1 MMKLGRLLLGIRA
14 RLVGGPSPGK
24 LDQIRQA
31 VDRDGRWEERVEWRI
46 STVTSTLIERTGERG
61 YCKYHV
67 RVECD
72 YVFETHCPTL
82 ARACEI
88 AHIYEYLVPRLW
100 QELGWPSWA
109 SRSKIDADIDAV

>member
-1 MMKLGRLLLGIRA
+1 MIKLGRLLLGIRA

-61 YCKYHV
+61 YRKYHV

-72 YVFETHCPTL
+72 YVFEAHCPTL
-82 ARACEI
+82 ARACEV

-100 QELGWPSWA
+100 QEFGWPSWA
-109 SRSKIDADIDAV
+109 SRSKLDADSDAV